1 MFKNPKVFQKNA
13 DIKTVSEN
21 KGKTKQKVHPRRFR
35 KGLKNMRI
43 ENEMLARFNKA
54 QDLEQN
60 SINMSLSQE
69 LDFFFDNVMDTVVDY
84 FKEEVTV

>member
-1 MFKNPKVFQKNA
+1 
-13 DIKTVSEN
+13 
-21 KGKTKQKVHPRRFR
+21 
-35 KGLKNMRI
+35 MRI
-43 ENEMLARFNKA
+43 ENEMLARFNKT
-54 QDLEQN
+54 QDLKQN